1 MAIIEPRGEGLEDGE
16 YEKKNLVDPARSGRS
31 GGGSFLI
38 YQSVQQGQA
47 AATQYETITLSRG
60 NLTSIVGATGTVRAN
75 QTAMIAWSTSG
86 QIDNILVGV
95 GEKVTAGQE
104 LATLAETSLP
114 QNVIL
119 ASADLVTAQRNLE
132 NLMNSNT
139 AFAQAQLNLNNAQK
153 AYNSAV
159 GNQLYSDTVRYS
171 NQDQVDAA
179 RAAVI
184 LAQDKVN
191 KAEGLLQPLL

>member
-1 MAIIEPRGEGLEDGE
+1 VPQAQ
-16 YEKKNLVDPARSGRS
+16 SGRTK
-31 GGGSFLI
+31 LH
-38 YQSVQQGQA
+38 A
-47 AATQYETITLSRG
+47 
-60 NLTSIVGATGTVRAN
+60 
-75 QTAMIAWSTSG
+75 
-86 QIDNILVGV
+86 
-95 GEKVTAGQE
+95 AGQE

-191 KAEGLLQPLL
+191 KAEDYYNRFSEVSDSDPLKASALSSLANKPELLPECSHNF